1 MRRFVLVL
9 GLATMSLVFA
19 SQAAA
24 STTTAITMKFNEPV
38 SPSFKTCPVFP
49 GGLCGSG
56 LVKPF
61 GQATETIQF
70 GAGIDCLANTGSPT
84 CDLRTIFLPG
94 GSFMSDEISPSV
106 GTPCPAENRPIP
118 GSPCIANLS
127 DTIIGGDG
135 SFFEASGSF
144 TGTVR
149 SGGLANSLQFS
160 GSITVP

>member
-1 MRRFVLVL
+1 MRRLVLVL

-24 STTTAITMKFNEPV
+24 STTTSITMKFTEPV
-38 SPSFKTCPVFP
+38 SPSFKTCAVFST
-49 GGLCGSG
+49 GLCGSG

-70 GAGIDCLANTGSPT
+70 GLGIDCLANTGSET
-84 CDLRTIFLPG
+84 CDLRTIYLPG
-94 GSFMSDEISPSV
+94 GSFMSDEV
-106 GTPCPAENRPIP
+106 ATTGQPCPAMNRPIP
-118 GSPCIANLS
+118 AGPCTANLA

-135 SFFEASGSF
+135 SFSGATGSF
-144 TGTVR
+144 SGTVR
-149 SGGLANSLQFS
+149 SAGLGNSLQFS